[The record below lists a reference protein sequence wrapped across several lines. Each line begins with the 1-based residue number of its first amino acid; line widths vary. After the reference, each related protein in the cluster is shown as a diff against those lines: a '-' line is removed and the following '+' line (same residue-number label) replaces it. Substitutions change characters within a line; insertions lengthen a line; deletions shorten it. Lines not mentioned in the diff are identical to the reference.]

1 MAMTHGMLPLMPKQ
15 QSRSASI
22 AKAKKDSLDRTR
34 SEQNVATVLL
44 GSADGLIFR
53 NKINEK
59 FTKAVIS
66 ALALVTILLDSAV
79 RWIQQISC
87 VSLSV
92 WHLGRS
98 SVSWFVLKT
107 VARVLEILLRK
118 SSSKGKNGESFHRG
132 LRYRMYRFLRWFDDD
147 HGIIWGGH

>member
-1 MAMTHGMLPLMPKQ
+1 MTHGMLPLMPKQ

-66 ALALVTILLDSAV
+66 ALALVTIFIGFSSALDTAD
-79 RWIQQISC
+79 ILC
-87 VSLSV
+87 VIICMA
-92 WHLGRS
+92 LGTIIGELIRIENGIED
-98 SVSWFVLKT
+98 VGDFIKKKFL
-107 VARVLEILLRK
+107 
-118 SSSKGKNGESFHRG
+118 KGKKRRRKEEIKKAAEQLLSFATRD
-132 LRYRMYRFLRWFDDD
+132 R
-147 HGIIWGGH
+147 

>member
-22 AKAKKDSLDRTR
+22 AKAKKDSLDRAR

-98 SVSWFVLKT
+98 SVS
-107 VARVLEILLRK
+107 
-118 SSSKGKNGESFHRG
+118 
-132 LRYRMYRFLRWFDDD
+132 
-147 HGIIWGGH
+147 

>member
-66 ALALVTILLDSAV
+66 ALALVTIFIGFSSALDTADILCVIICMALGTIIGELIRIENGIEDVGDFIKKKLLKGIKRRIVSPRASLPRVSFFALV
-79 RWIQQISC
+79 R
-87 VSLSV
+87 
-92 WHLGRS
+92 
-98 SVSWFVLKT
+98 
-107 VARVLEILLRK
+107 
-118 SSSKGKNGESFHRG
+118 
-132 LRYRMYRFLRWFDDD
+132 
-147 HGIIWGGH
+147 